1 MDHSLVIMT
10 NFRRLRFISAVS
22 LGCMTGLSD
31 FSCRQVLDQ
40 RWMVDL
46 ETGWCLAISILTIC
60 LVMWLLFMTK
70 FATSIFTTWVIHGS
84 RLQPMRF
91 PRVSRWR

>member
-46 ETGWCLAISILTIC
+46 
-60 LVMWLLFMTK
+60 
-70 FATSIFTTWVIHGS
+70 
-84 RLQPMRF
+84 
-91 PRVSRWR
+91 